1 MLITLG
7 EDQIN
12 AINSLQKFLG
22 STDVAISLCGF
33 AGTGKTLI
41 TKILIDYLEA
51 NTIPYVLCAPTHVA
65 KLVLEQA
72 TERQGVTLHKL
83 LALTPN
89 IEILEL
95 DFRELQ
101 FYVGNKSTLF
111 PSRGVVICDEAS
123 MINDDL
129 FDLLVDKAIM
139 FQSKLIF
146 SGDVK
151 QLKPVN
157 ALTHSKV
164 FSLPNTI
171 NLTKIYRQS
180 TESALVEVLP
190 ILRNNIIPR
199 FTTQIGTEG
208 SVVCFDDIQEFV
220 KAAVPIFRKAIKT
233 SNILETK
240 ILAYTNKRVDA
251 FNQKF
256 KEILFS
262 KEVEYSKF
270 EFLTCYENLEFNY
283 MPFSNSM
290 DYIIIGDPIQT
301 DIQIPNFMSMPGWK
315 LLLYDSANE
324 ISAEILMLSKICS
337 PDYFLALAELIENT
351 RLEAIQLKNVDR
363 KGSNKLW
370 NKYYSIINS
379 FTSPIDLFVGN
390 RVIRKKSF
398 DYGYATTVHKSQ
410 GKTLNNVFIDMKNIL
425 LCRDEE
431 ELRQL
436 QYVAISRTK
445 NNVYI
450 FQ

>member
-1 MLITLG
+1 MKFTLG
-7 EDQIN
+7 EDQVN
-12 AINSLQKFLG
+12 ALNSLQQFLD
-22 STDVAISLCGF
+22 SKDVAISLCGF

-51 NTIPYVLCAPTHVA
+51 KKIQYVLCAPTHVA

-111 PSRGVVICDEAS
+111 PDHGVVICDEAS

-129 FDLLVDKAIM
+129 FDLLVDKANM
-139 FQSKLIF
+139 FRSKLIF
-146 SGDVK
+146 SGDIK

-164 FSLPNTI
+164 FNLPNTI
-171 NLTKIYRQS
+171 TLNKIYRQS
-180 TESALVEVLP
+180 EESALVEILP
-190 ILRNNIIPR
+190 ILRNEVIPR
-199 FTTQIGTEG
+199 FSTKMGIEG
-208 SVVCFDDIQEFV
+208 SLVCFDDVQEFV
-220 KAAVPIFRKAIKT
+220 KAAIPTFKKAIQT

-262 KEVEYSKF
+262 KDVEYSKF

-283 MPFSNSM
+283 MQFSNSM
-290 DYIIIGDPIQT
+290 DYVIIGDPIQT
-301 DIQIPNFMSMPGWK
+301 DIRIPNFMAMPGWK
-315 LLLYDSANE
+315 LLLYDAAND
-324 ISAEILMLSKICS
+324 ISAEILMLSKIVS
-337 PDYFLALAELIENT
+337 PDYFLSLAELIENT
-351 RLEAIQLKNVDR
+351 RIEAIQLKNIN
-363 KGSNKLW
+363 KKESNKLW
-370 NKYYSIINS
+370 GIYYSIVNS
-379 FTSPIDLFVGN
+379 FTSPIDLFIGN

-425 LCRDEE
+425 LCRDQE

-436 QYVAISRTK
+436 QYVAMSRTK